1 MITNKNQK
9 EMEIFIQQ
17 YMPIKKAE
25 KKQFGEVFTPIHLIN
40 SMLDTLP
47 KELFQNPDLKWLD
60 PTAGIGNFMI
70 AIYFR
75 LMDSLQVWQPDI
87 NKRSNHIL
95 ENMLYMIEI
104 NETNVKICKNIFT
117 KKSNIICK
125 DFLSDGIDLYFDIII
140 GNPPFQDKAG
150 KGGKNKLYEK
160 IICKCLDILNTNT
173 NTNTHTNSY
182 LLFLVPDNLFSG
194 NSSKTYLQLLN
205 YHLHYIDFRQQITD
219 AFHGIQQKICCF
231 LLEKKDNSINL
242 LTNIYSDNNLSISIQ
257 LTNRPINPIRNWN
270 LETESWFHQYI
281 SLTKNSN
288 VVYNRGISIDNY
300 MLDLPTN
307 DNDTNDN
314 QNYYTLIY
322 TPTKKL
328 YTNDIKL
335 AKGFGKKKIIFF
347 LISIKG
353 EYFIDWKGEYGV
365 GPNTMFICFE
375 KEEEGQNLDIFFK
388 GKEYKNALFACKT
401 CRQFF
406 KIALL
411 QYLNIEHKLYFL
423 K

>member
-1 MITNKNQK
+1 MITNKNQE
-9 EMEIFIQQ
+9 EMEIFIKE

-47 KELFQNPDLKWLD
+47 KELFQNPNLKWLD

-70 AIYFR
+70 ILYFR
-75 LMDSLQVWQPDI
+75 LMDELKSWQPDI
-87 NKRSNHIL
+87 EKRSNHIL

-104 NETNVKICKNIFT
+104 NETNVEICKNIFLI
-117 KKSNIICK
+117 KEKNKYNIICK
-125 DFLSDGIDLYFDIII
+125 DFLSHEKDTNYLHFDIII

-160 IICKCLDILNTNT
+160 IICKCLDILNTN
-173 NTNTHTNSY
+173 SY

-194 NSSKTYLQLLN
+194 NSSKTYLKLLN
-205 YHLHYIDFRQQITD
+205 CHLHYIDFRQQITH

-231 LLEKKDNSINL
+231 LLEKKDYISKL
-242 LTNIYSDNNLSISIQ
+242 LTNIYSDNSNTNLPVQ

-270 LETESWFHQYI
+270 LETESWFQKYI
-281 SLTKNSN
+281 TLTKNPN
-288 VVYNRGISIDNY
+288 VVYNRGLSLDNY
-300 MLDLPTN
+300 NKNNMEIN
-307 DNDTNDN
+307 
-314 QNYYTLIY
+314 YTLIY
-322 TPTKKL
+322 TPTTKL
-328 YTNDIKL
+328 YTNNIKL

-365 GPNTMFICFE
+365 GPNTIFISFE
-375 KEEEGQNLDIFFK
+375 KEEEGKKLDTFFK
-388 GKEYKNALFACKT
+388 SNDYKKAVYACKT

-411 QYLNIEHKLYFL
+411 QYLHVENNSI
-423 K
+423 